1 VEREPYRNHL
11 KATERS
17 PAITKTFDNT
27 PRERQS
33 RLDRSLQTV
42 GPPSIKGIGS
52 KRKELGQIDDD
63 ELLLAKDDLDEGPI
77 EDRDDTGRLT
87 DEPGMDGD
95 SSSRSRLAQPP
106 DHGPD
111 SCRLAEFAPRMPGS
125 MCSNPMESAPWYQ
138 VVT

>member
-1 VEREPYRNHL
+1 M
-11 KATERS
+11 
-17 PAITKTFDNT
+17 

-63 ELLLAKDDLDEGPI
+63 EFLLAKDDLDEGRI

-95 SSSRSRLAQPP
+95 SSRSGAALRSRPTTAPIAAGWWNLRPE
-106 DHGPD
+106 
-111 SCRLAEFAPRMPGS
+111 CRGRCAATPW
-125 MCSNPMESAPWYQ
+125 NPLLGIKL
-138 VVT
+138 